1 MENKIVLSDEQR
13 RKLIDETNLFI
24 DERNMVALDVLGL
37 SERVAS
43 IGLYQEITAS
53 REDKYLFGK
62 MRGSLLSKRNK
73 LNNLNHRIEVNKRI
87 LGIKPKKIS
96 LIKTRH

>member
-1 MENKIVLSDEQR
+1 MENKIILTDEQR

-62 MRGSLLSKRNK
+62 MRGLLLSKRNK
-73 LNNLNHRIEVNKRI
+73 LNNLDHRIAVNKRI